1 MNAILDAVGDDV
13 FRKTPV
19 SPDIVLMALENGG
32 KRTHEPL
39 TAHI

>member
-1 MNAILDAVGDDV
+1 MNAIADAVGHDV
-13 FRKTPV
+13 FKRSPV
-19 SPDIVLMALENGG
+19 TADIILTSLENGG